1 MPSAIILISTLTS
14 SRPRVRTRDLHR
26 YVWNEHLQRLMAV
39 HFFGLLWGQAFILA
53 VGNLAIAGAAA
64 GEQSICQLQILKF
77 HPCILTH
84 PNLTYFLS
92 IASFSCECDPV
103 VFCLEWFLA
112 DDKKM
117 FSSPAISSALRTCR
131 YHLGTCAFGSFIIA
145 VVQVIF
151 LCLMQ
156 EDAFAQN
163 FACSRASLI
172 TCTQCTCQPHACMTT
187 HGHVP
192 FHCPFPPPLLS
203 R

>member
-1 MPSAIILISTLTS
+1 M
-14 SRPRVRTRDLHR
+14 HR
-26 YVWNEHLQRLMAV
+26 FEWDEHLQRLMAV

-112 DDKKM
+112 DDKKV
-117 FSSPAISSALRTCR
+117 FSSPAISSALRACR

-151 LCLMQ
+151 LCLTQ
-156 EDAFAQN
+156 EDACAKKQN
-163 FACSRASLI
+163 CVLSCELDYLHITHVPAARMHANTRSRAL
-172 TCTQCTCQPHACMTT
+172 
-187 HGHVP
+187 
-192 FHCPFPPPLLS
+192 PLALS
-203 R
+203 TSAAL